1 MMEETRYSRLTVR
14 QRRDQTEDYDMSKRR
29 ILKTREEF
37 EAAFP
42 AYCAE
47 PGTTPADLYAG
58 NNREKTEE

>member
-1 MMEETRYSRLTVR
+1 
-14 QRRDQTEDYDMSKRR
+14 MSKH

-47 PGTTPADLYAG
+47 PGTSPADMYAG
-58 NNREKTEE
+58 NNREQRSEL